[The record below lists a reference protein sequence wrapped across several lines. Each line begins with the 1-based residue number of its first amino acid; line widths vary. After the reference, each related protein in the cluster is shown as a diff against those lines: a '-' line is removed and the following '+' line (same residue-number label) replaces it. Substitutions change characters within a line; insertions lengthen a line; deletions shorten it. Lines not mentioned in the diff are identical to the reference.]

1 MDNKFKIKYN
11 NKMSKMKISKFK
23 KQIFLKDCNKKIKN
37 KYLWIKIMK
46 FKKKKIEKNYK
57 IIIMMN

>member
-37 KYLWIKIMK
+37 KLINQWEIKKLIEL
-46 FKKKKIEKNYK
+46 KKA
-57 IIIMMN
+57 